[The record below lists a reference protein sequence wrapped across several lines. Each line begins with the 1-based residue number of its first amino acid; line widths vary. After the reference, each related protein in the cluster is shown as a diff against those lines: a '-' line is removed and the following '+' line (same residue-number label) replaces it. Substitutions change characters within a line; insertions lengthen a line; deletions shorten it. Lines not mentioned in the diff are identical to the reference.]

1 MTMLPNKRLLLIAFL
16 VFCFISTAR
25 ARNLRE
31 TKDGAEK
38 SQSGLFKPNHEETK
52 TQENNGDLVD
62 TMDYTPAKKNPP
74 IHN

>member
-1 MTMLPNKRLLLIAFL
+1 MAMLPSKRLVLITFMLL
-16 VFCFISTAR
+16 CFISITAR

-38 SQSGLFKPNHEETK
+38 GQSSMFKPNHEGAHERSDD
-52 TQENNGDLVD
+52 DLD

>member
-1 MTMLPNKRLLLIAFL
+1 MYQTSDNIFKVYHLCVAFFWYL
-16 VFCFISTAR
+16 A